1 VAAAPL
7 RLVAIDEHNWRD
19 ALAVGVHADQLPFV
33 AGHQPVALVVLAKAY
48 VRPGGLEWEPLA
60 LVRDGSVVGVL
71 ALAHSDAH
79 TELLHLAIDAT
90 QQGRGLGSAAVGLVL
105 AHVAASRP
113 GCRDVRLT
121 VHPRNARAQRLYRSA
136 GFRPT
141 GEVRDDEPVW
151 SVDVPVRPAPRSTSS
166 GRPPRDR

>member
-60 LVRDGSVVGVL
+60 VVRGDRVVGVL
-71 ALAHSDAH
+71 ALAHDAARS
-79 TELLHLAIDAT
+79 ELLHLAIDEPH
-90 QQGRGLGSAAVGLVL
+90 QGQGLGRAAVEL
-105 AHVAASRP
+105 AVGHVRATRP
-113 GCRDVRLT
+113 GCRELRLS
-121 VHPRNARAQRLYRSA
+121 VHPDNARAQRLYRTA
-136 GFRPT
+136 GFGPT
-141 GEVRDDEPVW
+141 GEERDGEPVW
-151 SVDVPVRPAPRSTSS
+151 SLDLAGGSAVRSTTPAI
-166 GRPPRDR
+166 R